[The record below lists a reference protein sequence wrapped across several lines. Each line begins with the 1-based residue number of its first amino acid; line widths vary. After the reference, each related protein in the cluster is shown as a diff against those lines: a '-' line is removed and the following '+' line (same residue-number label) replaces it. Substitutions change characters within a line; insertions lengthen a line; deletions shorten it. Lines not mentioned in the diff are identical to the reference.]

1 MNLFPLT
8 AAHAAIQLQ
17 RGKLA
22 ICALASP
29 APTAALHCIAWA
41 KAPSPSSSQGA
52 GYLSSFDPPHAFDK
66 DGLCGFNSGHAPLVA
81 GTAKASTAKTL
92 QIKGLCHT
100 HPRNGRRRR
109 HEGPLRPSN
118 SNPDSSVRKNLNFD
132 HAQTFRGW
140 KIEPNFGPLP
150 LRPA

>member
-66 DGLCGFNSGHAPLVA
+66 DGKIVDFEVRVRSMCALQALGDEMDQRLALYMAALQSG
-81 GTAKASTAKTL
+81 
-92 QIKGLCHT
+92 IK
-100 HPRNGRRRR
+100 N
-109 HEGPLRPSN
+109 
-118 SNPDSSVRKNLNFD
+118 
-132 HAQTFRGW
+132 
-140 KIEPNFGPLP
+140 
-150 LRPA
+150 